1 MANIRPYRETDKY
14 NVQRVCLQTIKDDMV
29 FEGLNRINADL
40 FLAVYNDYYTEHEP
54 ENCFVCT
61 DENDN
66 AVGYIIC
73 SESVKKWR
81 KVFMKEYYPKI
92 KHRPLADKFMAL
104 GEIAAHSLFASK
116 YPAHLHID
124 ILEGYRGGGTG
135 TRLVETLLDHLA
147 AKGIRGV
154 HLCVDGENKKAIRFY
169 KRCGFKTLANFGK
182 GLAMGITTE
191 KK

>member
-14 NVQRVCLQTIKDDMV
+14 NVQRVCLQTINDEIV
-29 FEGLNRINADL
+29 FEGLDRINTDL
-40 FLAVYNDYYTEHEP
+40 FLAVYNDYYTEQEP

-73 SESVKKWR
+73 SADVKKWR
-81 KVFMKEYYPKI
+81 KIFMKEYYPKI
-92 KHRPLADKFMAL
+92 KHRKFSDRAIALA
-104 GEIAAHSLFASK
+104 EIVAHSLFANK

-124 ILEGYRGGGTG
+124 ILREYRGGGTG
-135 TRLVETLLDHLA
+135 TKLVEKLVDHLA
-147 AKGIRGV
+147 QSGV
-154 HLCVDGENKKAIRFY
+154 SGVQLCVDSHNKKAIRFY
-169 KRCGFKTLANFGK
+169 KRCGFKVLANFGT
-182 GLAMGITTE
+182 GLAMGIKTE

>member
-29 FEGLNRINADL
+29 FDGLNRINADL
-40 FLAVYNDYYTEHEP
+40 FLAVYNDYYTEQEP

-73 SESVKKWR
+73 AEDVKKWR

-92 KHRPLADKFMAL
+92 KHRKFSDRAMAL
-104 GEIAAHSLFASK
+104 AEIVAHSLFARK

-124 ILEGYRGGGTG
+124 ILREYRGGGTG
-135 TRLVETLLDHLA
+135 TKLVETLANHLA
-147 AKGIRGV
+147 EKGVCGLQ
-154 HLCVDGENKKAIRFY
+154 LCVDNENKKAIRFY
-169 KRCGFKTLANFGK
+169 NRCGFKTLANFGT
-182 GLAMGITTE
+182 GRAMGLKIE

>member
-1 MANIRPYRETDKY
+1 MINIRPYRETDKY

-40 FLAVYNDYYTEHEP
+40 FLAVYNDYYTEQEP

-73 SESVKKWR
+73 SEDVKIWR

-92 KHRPLADKFMAL
+92 KHRKFSDRVMAL
-104 GEIAAHSLFASK
+104 AEIVAHSLFASK

-124 ILEGYRGGGTG
+124 ILREYRGGGTG
-135 TRLVETLLDHLA
+135 TKLVETLINHLGE
-147 AKGIRGV
+147 KGVCGLQ
-154 HLCVDGENKKAIRFY
+154 LCVDNHNKKAISFY
-169 KRCGFKTLANFGK
+169 KRCGFKTLANFGT
-182 GLAMGITTE
+182 GRAMGIKIQ

>member
-14 NVQRVCLQTIKDDMV
+14 NVQRTCLQTIKDDMV

-40 FLAVYNDYYTEHEP
+40 FLAVYNDYYTEKEP

-73 SESVKKWR
+73 SADFRKWR
-81 KVFMKEYYPKI
+81 KVFIKEYYPKI
-92 KHRPLADKFMAL
+92 KHRKFGDRAMAFA
-104 GEIAAHSLFASK
+104 EIIAHGLFARK

-124 ILEGYRGGGTG
+124 ILKEYRGGGTG
-135 TRLVETLLDHLA
+135 TKLVETLIDHLA
-147 AKGIRGV
+147 QNGV
-154 HLCVDGENKKAIRFY
+154 NGLQLCVDNENKKAIRFY
-169 KRCGFKTLANFGK
+169 ERCRFRTLANFGT
-182 GLAMGITTE
+182 GRAMGI
-191 KK
+191 KIDVK